1 MNKIN
6 YQKEL
11 DKITGQIGE
20 NLPEEQ
26 KPHLFLHA
34 CCAPCSSYVLEYL
47 TRYCHITLFFYN
59 PNITPE
65 TEYQKRMHELQRFIR
80 EAGYEERGQVVLM
93 EGSYDPGCFFEMA
106 KGMEDLP
113 ERENAAT
120 TAMNS
125 GCGRPPKKPP
135 NFTPTISPP
144 PSPSVPIK
152 TPSGSTKS
160 GSVWPKN
167 MAYAICLL
175 ISRKRAG
182 ISVPS
187 PCRKNII
194 FTGRTIADVYFP
206 KRLRKQCSAIISPAP
221 LFSTMSL

>member
-47 TRYCHITLFFYN
+47 TRYFHITLFFYN

-93 EGSYDPGCFFEMA
+93 EGSYDPRCFFEMA

-113 ERENAAT
+113 ERGERCYHCYELRMREAAKKAAELHTDYFT
-120 TAMNS
+120 TTLS
-125 GCGRPPKKPP
+125 
-135 NFTPTISPP
+135 ISPHKNAQWINEIGERLAEECGVRHL
-144 PSPSVPIK
+144 PSDFKKKGGYLRS
-152 TPSGSTKS
+152 
-160 GSVWPKN
+160 
-167 MAYAICLL
+167 
-175 ISRKRAG
+175 
-182 ISVPS
+182 
-187 PCRKNII
+187 
-194 FTGRTIADVYFP
+194 IALSEEYHLYRQNYCGCVFS
-206 KRLRKQCSAIISPAP
+206 KKAAEAMQCDH
-221 LFSTMSL
+221 